1 MRMSKIISIT
11 LDESL
16 ISYIDDLAEANG
28 RSRSNMISCLI
39 KEEMERDLI
48 MEEYARREENAK
60 ESDNNI

>member
-1 MRMSKIISIT
+1 MSKIISIT
-11 LDESL
+11 LDENL

-60 ESDNNI
+60 DKQTNI

>member
-1 MRMSKIISIT
+1 MSKIISIT

-39 KEEMERDLI
+39 KEEMERDMI

-60 ESDNNI
+60 ESIDNI

>member
-1 MRMSKIISIT
+1 MSKIISIT

-39 KEEMERDLI
+39 KEEMERDMI

-60 ESDNNI
+60 ESNNNL

>member
-1 MRMSKIISIT
+1 MSKIISIT

-39 KEEMERDLI
+39 KEEMERDQI

-60 ESDNNI
+60 ESNDNI

>member
-1 MRMSKIISIT
+1 MSKIISIT

-28 RSRSNMISCLI
+28 RPRSNMMPCLI

>member
-1 MRMSKIISIT
+1 MSKIISIT

-39 KEEMERDLI
+39 KDEMERDLI
-48 MEEYARREENAK
+48 MEEYSRREENAK
-60 ESDNNI
+60 EK

>member
-1 MRMSKIISIT
+1 MNKIISIT

-48 MEEYARREENAK
+48 MEEYARREQNAK

>member
-1 MRMSKIISIT
+1 MSKIRSIT

>member
-1 MRMSKIISIT
+1 MSKIISIT

-16 ISYIDDLAEANG
+16 ISYIDDLAEVNG

-60 ESDNNI
+60 EKQTNI

>member
-1 MRMSKIISIT
+1 MNKIISIT

>member
-1 MRMSKIISIT
+1 MSKIISIT

-16 ISYIDDLAEANG
+16 ISYIDDLAEDNG

-60 ESDNNI
+60 EK

>member
-1 MRMSKIISIT
+1 MIKIISIT

>member
-1 MRMSKIISIT
+1 MSKIISIT
-11 LDESL
+11 IDESL

-48 MEEYARREENAK
+48 MEEYARRKENAK
-60 ESDNNI
+60 ESNDNL